1 MTRTFL
7 TAAALAAILPF
18 GALTSAATAQTP
30 AAAPAAP
37 SVLTITDA
45 YARSTNPDVG
55 AAFMTIANAGTTD
68 CQLTGLTAEGFDA
81 PELHTHLE
89 EGGVMKMV
97 KVDAMTIPAGG
108 THSLERGGDH
118 IMLMKPKAPVAQGQ
132 VVAMTLD
139 FGACGTVPL
148 SVTIDNNAGPKGPAM
163 GMGGMGGMGQ
173 MHHDHMMHGGMA
185 PSN

>member
-18 GALTSAATAQTP
+18 AALTSAATAQTP

-37 SVLTITDA
+37 SVLTISDA

-68 CQLTGLTAEGFDA
+68 CVLTAATADGIGR
-81 PELHTHLE
+81 PELHTHRD

-97 KVDAMTIPAGG
+97 KVDAMTIPSGG
-108 THSLERGGDH
+108 THALQRGGDH

-148 SVTIDNNAGPKGPAM
+148 SATIDNNAGPKGPAM

-173 MHHDHMMHGGMA
+173 MHHEHMMHGGMA